1 MNQEYSGSGDPAK
14 SLELLWRR
22 RPQPS
27 RGPKPALTVEG
38 IVEAALRIADA
49 EGIGGM
55 SMRRV
60 ADELGAGAMT
70 LYRYFPGK
78 AELLDVMLDT
88 VYGELPR
95 REVDGDWRAKLD
107 EVARENRELYLRHP
121 WMLQVAISRPPL
133 GPNVMAKYEY
143 ELAAIEG
150 IGLTDIEMDDTIALV
165 NGYVHGA
172 VRTAVE
178 ARQVIQRSGM
188 TDKEWWL
195 AHVPHLDQIGD
206 TKNYPLA
213 SRVGT
218 AVGNEFDAPYDSD
231 HAFEYGLERLL
242 DGVSALV
249 AKRSGP
255 KPSIQL

>member
-1 MNQEYSGSGDPAK
+1 MNQEYSGSGDPAR

-22 RPQPS
+22 RPQPT
-27 RGPKPALTVEG
+27 RGPKPALTVDQ
-38 IVEAALRIADA
+38 IVEAALRVADT
-49 EGIGGM
+49 EGLTAM
-55 SMRRV
+55 SIRRV
-60 ADELGAGAMT
+60 AEEVGSGAMT

-78 AELLDVMLDT
+78 GELLDVMLDT

-95 REVDGDWRAKLD
+95 RDVDGDWRARLD

-121 WMLQVAISRPPL
+121 WMLHVAVSRPPL

-150 IGLTDIEMDDTIALV
+150 IGLTDIEMDDTVALV

-178 ARQVIQRSGM
+178 ARQVIQRSGI

-206 TKNYPLA
+206 TKKFPLA

-249 AKRSGP
+249 EIRSAPQG
-255 KPSIQL
+255 

>member
-1 MNQEYSGSGDPAK
+1 MNKEYSGSGDPVK

-22 RPQPS
+22 RPQPT
-27 RGPKPALTVEG
+27 RGPKPALTVER
-38 IVEAALRIADA
+38 IVEAALRIADSA
-49 EGIGGM
+49 GIGAM

-60 ADELGAGAMT
+60 ADELGVGAMT

-95 REVDGDWRAKLD
+95 RHVDGDWRAKLD
-107 EVARENRELYLRHP
+107 EVARANRELHLRHP
-121 WMLQVAISRPPL
+121 WMLQIAVSRPPL
-133 GPNVMAKYEY
+133 GPHVMAKYEY

-150 IGLTDIEMDDTIALV
+150 IGLTDIEMDATVALV

-206 TKNYPLA
+206 TKNFPLS

-249 AKRSGP
+249 EKRSGP
-255 KPSIQL
+255 KG

>member
-1 MNQEYSGSGDPAK
+1 MNQEYSGSGDPAR

-22 RPQPS
+22 RPQPT

-38 IVEAALRIADA
+38 IVEAAVRIADA
-49 EGIGGM
+49 EGIGAM

-78 AELLDVMLDT
+78 GELLDVMLDT

-95 REVDGDWRAKLD
+95 REVDGDWRARLD

-121 WMLQVAISRPPL
+121 WMLQIAVSRPPL
-133 GPNVMAKYEY
+133 GPHVMAKYEY
-143 ELAAIEG
+143 ELEAVEG
-150 IGLTDIEMDDTIALV
+150 IGLTDVEMDATVALV

-172 VRTAVE
+172 VRTDVE

-195 AHVPHLDQIGD
+195 AHVPHLDKIADAQQF
-206 TKNYPLA
+206 PLA
-213 SRVGT
+213 TRVGT
-218 AVGNEFDAPYDSD
+218 TVGNEFDAPYDSD
-231 HAFEYGLERLL
+231 HAFEYGLARLL

-249 AKRSGP
+249 ENRSGP
-255 KPSIQL
+255 KVRKKL